1 MEKKRR
7 EEDRRDRRRPVQAT
21 RQGIGHPI
29 RKKRRMSIDLAKKM
43 HSIGWR
49 YGQTGKHFKVSGCT
63 AKRRVRASIHHGK
76 ATLLPMREN
85 KSKPAGGG
93 GKYRKMP
100 PTSNES
106 SGSADRFTLS
116 PSDDVSQ
123 RYNAQKAPGKA
134 RSGRSGATVIK
145 RRGRKRGPR
154 SMGRYPFLDYAS
166 RYQASVEGLY
176 ARTTRKVLDRG
187 LRRMAKDFEL
197 LRERGEIASTN
208 PEKLTQEDLM
218 KYLALLKARGLR
230 ECGIVHNLST
240 LGNLLLYAGNPD
252 GTTQAPV
259 SCPNAQEKGESL

>member
-1 MEKKRR
+1 
-7 EEDRRDRRRPVQAT
+7 
-21 RQGIGHPI
+21 
-29 RKKRRMSIDLAKKM
+29 M

-63 AKRRVRASIHHGK
+63 AKRRVRCLHPPWEGNASSHAGK
-76 ATLLPMREN
+76 TNPSQR
-85 KSKPAGGG
+85 GG

-106 SGSADRFTLS
+106 SGSADKFTLS
-116 PSDDVSQ
+116 LSDDVSR

-134 RSGRSGATVIK
+134 RSGRSRVTVVK
-145 RRGRKRGPR
+145 GRGRKRGPR

-218 KYLALLKARGLR
+218 KYLAPLKARGLR